1 VTGYDLHTHSRAS
14 DGVYAPDALVARA
27 AAAGIRTLA
36 LTDHDTTAGLAE
48 GQAAARQHGLQLVA
62 GVEISVTWEKRT
74 LHLVGLAIDPTHAPL
89 AAGLLE
95 LQQIRAQRART
106 IGQRLEKAGLPGIYE
121 EACRLAG
128 DGMMTRTHF
137 AACIARRGLAADM
150 RDVFNRYLTTG
161 KPGHVPTCWVAMET
175 AIGWI
180 RGAGGIAVLA
190 HPQRYK
196 LSGGWLRRLAGE
208 FRDMGGEAVEV
219 LSGTAAPGDVQA
231 SADLARRHG
240 LLASCGSDF
249 HGPDEAWPK
258 LGRLPALPAGLTP
271 VWECWRAASPP
282 PAPRPWP

>member
-1 VTGYDLHTHSRAS
+1 MTGYDLHTHSRAS

-196 LSGGWLRRLAGE
+196 LSGGWRANSETWAERRWKCSPARPHRATSRPAPTWPGVT
-208 FRDMGGEAVEV
+208 ACWPP
-219 LSGTAAPGDVQA
+219 AAPIFTA
-231 SADLARRHG
+231 PTRP
-240 LLASCGSDF
+240 
-249 HGPDEAWPK
+249 GPSWA
-258 LGRLPALPAGLTP
+258 
-271 VWECWRAASPP
+271 VC
-282 PAPRPWP
+282 RPCRPD